1 VNAGAGWQP
10 APAGA
15 RLAEAAM
22 LMLIDTPDPRYRPD
36 PAPHEPGRRRST
48 LRVWLWLLCAV
59 AAIVLAHFIPV
70 AMIGFWLDI
79 AAFWLFMGAAHEQW
93 MRDRPGPGPGP

>member
-1 VNAGAGWQP
+1 
-10 APAGA
+10 
-15 RLAEAAM
+15 M

-36 PAPHEPGRRRST
+36 PAPDEPWRRPT
-48 LRVWLWLLCAV
+48 LRVWLWLLAAV

-79 AAFWLFMGAAHEQW
+79 AAFWLLMGAAREHW
-93 MRDRPGPGPGP
+93 MRDGRGARPGP